1 MCFLPEFALES
12 YSVKAINYVLK
23 PISKEK
29 LFSIF
34 DEVLEQIN
42 LEKKE
47 NAVIVKNNE
56 SIQRTLTS
64 NLVFVEVIGRKALAQ
79 KVWLISWK
87 NVAAYSSFRSRT
99 NGLFFRLLYKKIKKP
114 QRYSVS
120 LAVRNIWCE
129 RGDLNPH
136 GCPLDPKSS
145 ASANSATL
153 AYCSSEFD
161 FDHNTLSRAVS
172 SERHRDWAGSAV
184 IGWIRATI
192 RATATRFNSFS

>member
-99 NGLFFRLLYKKIKKP
+99 NGLFFRLLYKKNKKTAEI
-114 QRYSVS
+114 QRITCGSKY
-120 LAVRNIWCE
+120 LVR
-129 RGDLNPH
+129 
-136 GCPLDPKSS
+136 K
-145 ASANSATL
+145 
-153 AYCSSEFD
+153 
-161 FDHNTLSRAVS
+161 
-172 SERHRDWAGSAV
+172 AGLEPA
-184 IGWIRATI
+184 RLP
-192 RATATRFNSFS
+192 TRS